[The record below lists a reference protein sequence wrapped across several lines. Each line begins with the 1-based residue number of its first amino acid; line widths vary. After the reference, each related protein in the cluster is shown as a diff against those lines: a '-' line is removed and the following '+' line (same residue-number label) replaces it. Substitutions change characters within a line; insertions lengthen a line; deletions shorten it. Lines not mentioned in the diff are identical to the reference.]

1 MKARTTVITALLLAG
16 LAGCATHPVGP
27 DGRPQTLQ
35 DAGPPPSDQMAAVRD
50 VLKYRLRD
58 FDSAKIELD
67 RAPRR
72 VVMPTWLEHPGGAG
86 WELCPNVN
94 AKNVYGG
101 YVGYK
106 RVLILWKNGAAV
118 DVFDGDHGDFLC
130 RDMHADRLA
139 VDG

>member
-1 MKARTTVITALLLAG
+1 MRAWSVVAIVMI
-16 LAGCATHPVGP
+16 AGCASHPTTP

-35 DAGPPPSDQMAAVRD
+35 DAGPPPADPMAVVRG

-72 VVMPTWLEHPGGAG
+72 VVMGSWLEHPGGAG

-94 AKNVYGG
+94 AKNAYGG
-101 YVGYK
+101 YTGYQ
-106 RVLILWKNGAAV
+106 RTFILWRNGSVV
-118 DVFDGDHGDFLC
+118 DVIDGDFGEAYCTERNNF
-130 RDMHADRLA
+130 RLA
-139 VDG
+139 VDR